1 MEVLQSLLQEANAFE
16 NNTMTNMSMSDRVKA
31 SRLAKRL
38 ILSIN
43 EFYKE
48 NKDPRLMHIM
58 KQLTEKKRK
67 IEVRLKG
74 RSQ

>member
-16 NNTMTNMSMSDRVKA
+16 NNKMSNMSMSDRVKA
-31 SRLAKRL
+31 SRVAKRL

-48 NKDPRLMHIM
+48 NKDPRLMNIM

-74 RSQ
+74 RS